1 MSTLPVMSPRSPESP
16 GPAVGTSTVPDPDW
30 TSEDAWIGTRRPIL
44 EAHALPADAYTSQ
57 DFFSLE
63 RDRVFGTSWVFVGIA
78 DELQPVG
85 QVLVRDLGGRSI
97 LITKNA
103 GGELRG
109 FANSCRHRGTQLL
122 EADCTVGSTIRCP
135 YHRWGYDRDG
145 VLVATPQFAD
155 AGIDRFDPADYGLH
169 AVRVEQWGCL
179 LFANLDPEAP
189 SVHDW
194 FGDLGERLAGYRLDA
209 WFSHHTQTI
218 DIRANWKLITE
229 NFQEYYHLRWVHPEL
244 AKVSRVEDHY
254 RYQGPGMYCGQTT
267 TPISSDERG
276 DWTAMQPAE
285 GLDESDM
292 ASGRF
297 LALFPNVM
305 LSILPNHAFVIRL
318 EALAPGL
325 TREHCTWLLPP
336 GSGDVLDEDFALT
349 RDFWIDV
356 NNEDVDIV
364 QRGQIGLDS
373 GGYTPGRLSPRFE
386 EPLLRF
392 HNMLA
397 DRMTGT
403 SGIPDGDPGDDAP
416 LHGTGVNPLPWRR
429 RAATS

>member
-1 MSTLPVMSPRSPESP
+1 MSDLPAKNPSTLPAR
-16 GPAVGTSTVPDPDW
+16 DW

-44 EAHALPADAYTSQ
+44 EAHALPADAYTSE

-63 RDRVFGTSWVFVGIA
+63 RDRIFGTSWVLVGIA
-78 DELQPVG
+78 DELDPVG
-85 QVLVRDLGGRSI
+85 QVLVRDLGGRSV
-97 LITKNA
+97 LITRNA
-103 GGELRG
+103 AGDLRG

-122 EADCTVGSTIRCP
+122 EADCTVDSTIRCP

-145 VLVATPQFAD
+145 ALVATPQFAD
-155 AGIDRFDPADYGLH
+155 AGIDGFDPAEYGLH

-179 LFANLDPEAP
+179 LFATLDPEAP
-189 SVHDW
+189 SVDDW
-194 FGDLGERLAGYRLDA
+194 FGDLGERLTGYRLDA
-209 WFSHHTQTI
+209 WRSHRTQSI
-218 DIRANWKLITE
+218 DIRANWKLLTE

-276 DWTAMQPAE
+276 DWTTMRPAE
-285 GLDESDM
+285 GLDASDM
-292 ASGRF
+292 VSGRF
-297 LALFPNVM
+297 LALFPNAM

-336 GSGDVLDEDFALT
+336 GSEDVPDEDFAVAH
-349 RDFWIDV
+349 DFWIDV
-356 NNEDVDIV
+356 NNEDIDVV
-364 QRGQIGLDS
+364 QRGQVGLSS
-373 GGYTPGRLSPRFE
+373 GSYTPGRLSPRYE
-386 EPLLRF
+386 EPLHRF

-397 DRMTGT
+397 DRMIGI
-403 SGIPDGDPGDDAP
+403 SRIPDGDPGDDAP
-416 LHGTGVNPLPWRR
+416 LLGTGVNPLPWHR
-429 RAATS
+429 